1 MLRLSLVSIFV
12 LATFGLAEAA
22 DEKGPTEPTYLYRAK
37 VLKVLNGDTVDM
49 DIDLGFYVQMKAQR
63 VRLLGI
69 DAPEPSGETQA
80 AGEAATAYLKN
91 LIEGKT
97 VIVRTIHDE
106 DSPDRTTS
114 FGRWSGQIY
123 LEGTDISQE
132 MIRSGHAKSDP

>member
-1 MLRLSLVSIFV
+1 MLRLSLLSIFV
-12 LATFGLAEAA
+12 LASFGLAEAA

-37 VLKVLNGDTVDM
+37 VLTVLDGDTVDM

-63 VRLLGI
+63 IRLLGI
-69 DAPEPSGETQA
+69 DAPEPRGETQA
-80 AGEAATAYLKN
+80 AGEAATAYLRD

-97 VIVRTIHDE
+97 VIVRTVHGE
-106 DSPDRTTS
+106 DDPDRTDS
-114 FGRWSGQIY
+114 FGRWFGQIY